1 MRSRSERNLLLSLL
15 VLATIFPWFADLTG
29 HQYLVSSASR
39 ILILA
44 IAAIS
49 LDLILGY
56 GGLVS
61 LGHAAYLGVGAYVV
75 GILSLHAFE
84 GTTLLGFS
92 GTENG
97 AISIP
102 LAIVVSGLLAATVGA
117 LCLRTSGI
125 YFIMITLA
133 FAQMFFFLSVSLQR
147 YGGDDGLFMSA
158 GANKIFGLD
167 LGNDTTLYF
176 FCLAALVA
184 FFFLCHALVG
194 SRFGRVLGG
203 IRQNEPRM
211 KTLGYSPYRYKL
223 VAFTLAGAGAGLAG
237 GLLANH
243 AKFVSPDM
251 LHWTRSGELL
261 FMVILGGMGSL
272 TGAIF
277 GVAAFLLMEEYL
289 PVLFDAMSLGLLKD
303 HWRIVF
309 GPLLIL
315 IILFNRRGIFGWLF
329 GSGGRDEH

>member
-1 MRSRSERNLLLSLL
+1 MRARSEIYLLLALL
-15 VLATIFPWFADLTG
+15 ALALVSPFLAELTG
-29 HQYLVSSASR
+29 QQYLISSMSR
-39 ILILA
+39 LLIFA

-61 LGHAAYLGVGAYVV
+61 LGHAAYLGIGAYVV
-75 GILSLHAFE
+75 GILSFHAFE
-84 GTTLLGFS
+84 GTTLFGLP
-92 GTENG
+92 GTDNG
-97 AISIP
+97 AVSLP
-102 LAIVVSGLLAATVGA
+102 LAVAISAVTAALIGA

-133 FAQMFFFLSVSLQR
+133 FAQMLFFLSVSLQR
-147 YGGDDGLFMSA
+147 YGGDDGLFMSG

-167 LGNDTTLYF
+167 LGDDATLYF
-176 FCLAALVA
+176 VSLAALVA
-184 FFFLCHALVG
+184 FFLLCRAVVG

-211 KTLGYSPYRYKL
+211 KTLGYSPYRYKIA
-223 VAFTLAGAGAGLAG
+223 AFALAGAGAGLAG
-237 GLLANH
+237 GLIANH
-243 AKFVSPDM
+243 AEFVSPDL

-277 GVAAFLLMEEYL
+277 GAAAFLLLEEYL
-289 PVLFDAMSLGLLKD
+289 PIVFGALSLDLLKD
-303 HWRIVF
+303 HWRVVF

-315 IILFNRRGIFGWLF
+315 IMLFNRRGIYGGIF
-329 GSGGRDEH
+329 GSGGRDGR

>member
-1 MRSRSERNLLLSLL
+1 MRARSEVPLLAALL
-15 VLATIFPWFADLTG
+15 IAGIAFPYLAGALG
-29 HQYLVSSASR
+29 HDYLVSSGSR
-39 ILILA
+39 LIIFA

-61 LGHAAYLGVGAYVV
+61 LGHAAYVGVGAYVV
-75 GILSLHAFE
+75 GILSFHAFE
-84 GTTLLGFS
+84 GAPIFGLP
-92 GTENG
+92 GTEN
-97 AISIP
+97 ALVSIP
-102 LAIVVSGLLAATVGA
+102 LAVLVSGLVALAIGA

-133 FAQMFFFLSVSLQR
+133 FAQMLFFLSVSLQR

-158 GANKIFGLD
+158 GANKLFGVD
-167 LGNDTTLYF
+167 LGNDTALYF
-176 FCLAALVA
+176 LSLGCLIA
-184 FFFLCHALVG
+184 FFLLCRTIVA
-194 SRFGRVLGG
+194 SRFGRVLVG

-211 KTLGYSPYRYKL
+211 KTLGYPVQRYKL
-223 VAFTLAGAGAGLAG
+223 VAFALAGAGAGLAG
-237 GLLANH
+237 GLIANH
-243 AKFVSPDM
+243 AKFVSPDL

-277 GVAAFLLMEEYL
+277 GAAAFLLLEEYL
-289 PVLFDAMSLGLLKD
+289 PILFDALSLGLLKE

-309 GPLLIL
+309 GPLLI
-315 IILFNRRGIFGWLF
+315 IIMLFNRRGLYGALF
-329 GSGGRDEH
+329 AGGGRDER